1 VKTWIG
7 TTVGWCPVHEKLFHP
22 NRKSARRVARRHTAH
37 MSVYKCDDQPY
48 FWHVGTLPPKV
59 ISGEMSR
66 ADLVKRDAA

>member
-1 VKTWIG
+1 MKTWIG
-7 TTVGWCPVHEKLFHP
+7 ASVGYCEVCCKLLYP
-22 NRKSARRVARRHTAH
+22 DRKSAKGVARRHTAH